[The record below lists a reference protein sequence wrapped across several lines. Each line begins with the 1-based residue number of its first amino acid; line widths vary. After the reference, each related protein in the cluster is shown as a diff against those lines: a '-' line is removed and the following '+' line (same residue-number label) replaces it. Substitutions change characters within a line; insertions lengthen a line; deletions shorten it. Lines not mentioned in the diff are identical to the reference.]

1 MTLQYQPLSDKCI
14 PPKRAT
20 PDSVGYD
27 LFMPIDFRIE
37 PKACKVIF
45 LDYALGIPEGD
56 YRRIASKLSLALD
69 YSIDV
74 KAGVVDRG
82 YRGNIGVILK
92 NDSEVPFQRKRGE
105 PIAQLILEKSDMP
118 PVERVD
124 TLPPTEH
131 GNRGFSQQ
139 TAVTYGIPA
148 TDPGKL
154 PKPIYH

>member
-1 MTLQYQPLSDKCI
+1 M
-14 PPKRAT
+14 
-20 PDSVGYD
+20 
-27 LFMPIDFRIE
+27 
-37 PKACKVIF
+37 
-45 LDYALGIPEGD
+45 
-56 YRRIASKLSLALD
+56 SKSSLALD

-82 YRGNIGVILK
+82 YQGNIRVILK
-92 NDSEVPFQRKRGE
+92 NDSEVPFRQKHGE
-105 PIAQLILEKSDMP
+105 PIAQFILEKSDMP

-124 TLPPTEH
+124 TLPTTER

-139 TAVTYGIPA
+139 TAVTYGIPT

>member
-1 MTLQYQPLSDKCI
+1 M
-14 PPKRAT
+14 

-27 LFMPIDFRIE
+27 LFTPIDFRIE
-37 PKACKVIF
+37 PKTRKVIF
-45 LDYALGIPEGD
+45 LDYVLGIPQGD
-56 YRRIASKLSLALD
+56 YGRIASKSSLSLD

-92 NDSEVPFQRKRGE
+92 NDSEVPFRRKRGE

-118 PVERVD
+118 LVERVD
-124 TLPPTEH
+124 TLPPTEC
-131 GNRGFSQQ
+131 GNRGFGQR
-139 TAVTYGIPA
+139 TAVTYGMPT